1 MDSKFALLKC
11 KDIITILDGD
21 IELEKSKK
29 SELDE
34 YQIPIQM
41 PYLSGV
47 EICQISQR
55 FGLPQEYP
63 KLSRWQYFENL
74 MDYAIKKNKMSLL
87 LEYLFSKE
95 NFRERLERC
104 RSREEVDEK
113 HKYIVENAINH
124 INRILYFGGHE
135 LIRANNNFIIKEINE
150 KVEISIAKIKII
162 NREYI
167 KNLSERALQDVEAGN
182 LDSAI
187 TKARTILE
195 ETFCYVIESKQETPT
210 SSGNIHTLYK
220 EVKEL
225 YNMHIDKDMDNRIK
239 KMLSGL
245 ENIVQAVSEMRN
257 NGSDSHGLGNRRIN
271 IAPYHARL
279 VVNSATIMADFIISV
294 AQANKGV
301 NNL

>member
-1 MDSKFALLKC
+1 MDSKFGLLKC
-11 KDIITILDGD
+11 KDIIDILDGD
-21 IELEKSKK
+21 IELERSKK
-29 SELDE
+29 SESDE

-41 PYLSGV
+41 PKLNGLKIC
-47 EICQISQR
+47 EISKK
-55 FGLPQEYP
+55 FGLQQEYSN
-63 KLSRWQYFENL
+63 LSRWQYFENL
-74 MDYAIKKNKMSLL
+74 MDYAIKTNKMSLL

-95 NFRERLERC
+95 NFRNQLKRC
-104 RSREEVDEK
+104 EEVDEK
-113 HKYIVENAINH
+113 HKYIVEKA
-124 INRILYFGGHE
+124 INRINGILYFEGHK
-135 LIRANNNFIIKEINE
+135 LIKANNNFIIKEINE
-150 KVEISIAKIKII
+150 KVEISIPMIKIV

-167 KNLSERALQDVEAGN
+167 KDVSERALQDVEAGN

-210 SSGNIHTLYK
+210 CSGNIHTLYK